1 VTRID
6 CEPNADGW
14 RCRVQLTDER
24 GSSEHLVRV
33 TRVDLDRL
41 APGTTDPEDLVRR
54 SFAFLLAREPRSSI
68 LRDFELPIIAR
79 YFPEYEREIQRPEAV
94 G

>member
-6 CEPNADGW
+6 CEPNDDGW
-14 RCRVQLTDER
+14 SCRVHLADER

-41 APGTTDPEDLVRR
+41 APGSAEPDDLVRR
-54 SFAFLLAREPRSSI
+54 SFAFLLEREPRSSI
-68 LRDFELPIIAR
+68 LREFELPVIGR